1 MLREFK
7 SLRRNLG
14 KNLDEEEIENV
25 PVNPMGSLNPQNG
38 ADPSRPPLNSI
49 QEHFQSQTIK
59 GDLDPFLS
67 NNKISKF
74 DRTPTKLKPNPLMNL
89 RTPEKLGQVSKSR
102 FGWAQKG
109 DFHMS
114 SSGVD
119 SKEEGKVA
127 TNTNTPR
134 STRTV
139 AKPNPSYSEC
149 NSTQSTPTK
158 SVSKPPNPG
167 FGVASGS
174 RPQPYGSAR
183 VVNFGALSKG
193 TPSSYNSSSVVNT
206 VVVPNYDLKED
217 PSFWMEH
224 NVQVLI
230 RVRPL
235 NNMEKSNY
243 GFERCLKQESAQC
256 ISWVGQPE
264 NRFTFDHVAC
274 EAVDQETLF
283 RVVGLPMVENC
294 LSGYNSCMFAYGQT
308 GSGKTYTMLGDT
320 EELEVKP
327 SSNRGM
333 TPRVFEFLFARIRAE
348 EEIRKDERLKYNCKC
363 SFLEIYNEQIT
374 DLLDPLSTNL
384 MLREDIKK
392 GVYVE
397 NLSEFEVRTVG
408 DILQL
413 LCQGSSNR
421 KVAATNM
428 NRESSRSHSVFTC
441 VIESRWET
449 NSTTNFRFA
458 RLNLVDL
465 AGSERQKSSGA
476 EGKRLKEAA
485 SINKSLSTLGHV
497 IMVLVDVAHGKPRHV
512 PYRDSRLT
520 FLLQDSLGGNSKT
533 MIIANVSPSICCAA
547 ETLNTL
553 KFAQRAKLIQNN
565 AIVNEDSSG
574 DVSVLQYQIQM
585 LKEELAALKREKIAR
600 SLSFGPNSDRD
611 TGKEDTDRCDHWTLK
626 QENQSD
632 ILGNESSDRL
642 KVSSIQVKSLE
653 FTLAGALRR
662 EQMAE
667 TSYKQ
672 LEAEIEQLNR
682 LVRQREEDTMCI
694 KMMLKF
700 REDKIQRLESLNGG
714 LISADAYLLKEN
726 AALSEEIQLLRERI
740 DKNPEVTRFAHENIK
755 LLDQVRRFQDL
766 YGEGE
771 RELLMD
777 DISKLRNQ
785 IFLFIQENANL
796 ENNRDVNTSS
806 ESDALH
812 MELER
817 TLSELEESKR
827 KLDCCLEN
835 NAKLRGEIEQ
845 LHASLNVAGSAT
857 QEQDLSAEVIKESVV
872 EVPSFKYQSIKAC
885 QKDEEAK
892 LMKIVGHGEDIMD
905 LQLELD
911 ILKSILQEERAYRGE
926 AEEMAKS
933 LSAELLLS
941 NEMIASINKEYKDA
955 LQEVEKAKLVI
966 EALESQQ
973 ILSIN
978 ELEDLR
984 ISNNRYEQLLNEKD
998 LEMSSLKDHT
1008 QGAPSGAFSSE
1019 GEHSLLEAKLKKMHD
1034 SLEKAK
1040 RLNQSFQ
1047 SDLPFQSTSDEEM
1060 EEARKQVEVETAEVI
1075 VCLQDEL
1082 SLLQQEVQDSNM
1094 KEMETRDRMMLL
1106 QTEMK
1111 VLEDNLDLKV
1121 KDNTTLTEMLED
1133 RENGLRKFTE
1143 EWELQTCEIE
1153 YILAGGQDALKDASD
1168 QIDLISGSFPTQGS
1182 RIYEQFGR
1190 IKKFIIEKELV
1201 IKEIKQ
1207 CLKDA
1212 TDRRN
1217 EMECMLRSLR
1227 GAAVLMSETHQQEC
1241 DEKDREILLLTSELN
1256 AKASKISELED
1267 IIRHGKYQL
1276 RTTSVC
1282 ATAAFVI
1289 VNRLRE
1295 LNSSYQDSLY
1305 YNDLHLRK
1313 TQESISKT
1321 DAIIK
1326 NQASVID
1333 EAQKQNEHLQKE
1345 IDASDE
1351 NLVTLQLQFSE
1362 QEKRLKELEVRLD
1375 ETEESKILEARVKL
1389 EELNSGV
1396 STLKICMDEYV
1407 KQRENL
1413 QKDSSPR
1420 KSIDFSSLD
1429 MCQFQSGI
1437 GTGQHINEMN
1447 SCNIEAVR
1455 TETSTYSM
1463 NAPIVEEHIAGH
1475 SRLTSNNTLT
1485 SVKSRDNTIIL
1496 LKKEIESAMKSLHEV
1511 ETEMV
1516 KLRLEKE
1523 EFSLSEKTNRK
1534 SLVSLMNQAVLL
1546 QNAVHKFESE
1556 FELNVTCLNNKLV
1569 SLESILQG
1577 SRASWFQEKELLENE
1592 LDDAKLVAAQ
1602 KTIEASCVLEKFEEV
1617 QDTMKEADIMINEL
1631 MIANEALKLDA
1642 QELKVMENCSAN
1654 ERDLLINE
1662 VQSLKK
1668 SSNLKDQH
1676 YEKLER
1682 MYEMDI
1688 VFMKQMFSELEDVI
1702 LQVQISSMEEWKPV
1716 AFDFLTVKSQVFEST
1731 KLIKS
1736 LLEEVWSNIFVK
1748 DCAVSVLHL
1757 CHMGILLETA
1767 NGLNVQ
1773 NGFLHHGL
1781 CESNSIV
1788 SELREQNSR
1797 SRKDLEMCRLLKGK
1811 LLADV
1816 KKGFDRISHKVE
1828 ESGDLTQKLSSFE
1841 KKIHDLLFQEELMLK
1856 RSNDMGSELAI
1867 LTRELDLS
1875 NRQTFL
1881 SMLDQ
1886 EKLLKHKDELLEC
1899 QEETFMLELFAK
1911 EFESLISFSELK
1923 QMIILKLE
1931 KENTNRSI
1939 LEILENF
1946 KRDVI
1951 FCSMDAALG
1960 ELLLL
1965 GIKTEHALLQTE
1977 VAEASVKQ
1985 NVLLLALDEKISTIE
2000 QMDALNKVL
2009 HQDVQSLKEV
2019 TNSIEDLKSSHDEA
2033 IESNRILSGKI
2044 HELESEIENLLDDI
2058 KMKETALETSS
2069 IHASELYREYQKLK
2083 ADSCLLKTESNRLQL
2098 ELETKDEKLSKLSFL
2113 EKENETLQS
2122 LLKEQEAN
2130 NCALLQVLE
2139 DKRAEFESSLKSSID
2154 LDIENCRLR
2163 DCNLLLKN
2171 SMFKLKEDLVLAS
2184 EETKQ
2189 RLISHH
2195 VIKDYLCSCIHDLKM
2210 KLDDINALKEENIF
2224 LRNELSFHDIT
2235 EKAYLNSLSTKSLQI
2250 DEMTKYEDEMICK
2263 ILNVFTQKYVE
2274 VDDMFNNIVKEVEKA
2289 NTFMEQLEL
2298 LKKLTTKLD
2307 SEFCSVQMEI
2317 ARKDDILK
2325 GLLFDLSLLQE
2336 SASNGKDHQSENE
2349 ELKASLSEL
2358 GNDFELKSREL
2369 EEAVVEVQMLKVR
2382 VQELTDTISAL
2393 KQDSAKE
2400 HEIVMSLSCQN
2411 AELLDGIRDAL
2422 EAKDLLEKD
2431 LTEARI
2437 KSESLETEIAEI
2449 EIALTQMSKATELL
2463 KRNLDTATSQRDDLD
2478 RKVLT
2483 LTKEL
2488 ERERAFAEESGAIA
2502 SEAQELAESRKFVAE
2517 EKEEEVKLL
2526 ERSIEELEST
2536 INVLEQKVD
2545 IVKGESERQLLQ
2557 REELE
2562 LELYVVKEQMQTV
2575 KANDSEIK
2583 RCLDEKEENL
2593 QEALQRIQV
2602 LEREIAERD
2611 SKISQ
2616 CKAHIS
2622 ELNLHAEAQACEYQQ
2637 KFKALEAM
2645 VGEVK
2650 IEATS
2655 THGANPSSTKLD
2667 KNASKSR
2674 GSGSPFKCIGLGL
2687 VQQIKSERDEELCA
2701 ERQRIEELEAL
2712 ASSRQKEIFLLKAR
2726 LASTESMTHDVI
2738 RDLLGVKLNMNNCA
2752 NLMDNQQRHSLENDA
2767 QNHNTEAQVKEQEVV
2782 DLKCQINEFIKERN
2796 GWLDE
2801 IERKQAEL
2809 VAAHVSLE
2817 KLKERDR
2824 LLMTENEI
2832 FKMDSSNYKKR
2843 VMELEAELKKL
2854 CGQQNIQQRIH
2865 HHAKIKEEN
2874 NLLKTQNEDLSMKLR
2889 STEAIL
2895 SRVKYELAQF
2905 RLANGKNPDINFDEE
2920 QMLDKKLK
2928 ETEEERFHLAQK
2940 LLGLCTTVLKAAGI
2954 TTATSEASLPMA
2966 EEAIEKLKNRVTSL
2980 EMELEDLKVKNRI
2993 VDERMRLSELRTQA
3007 SPVNL
3012 RIGENSLAQ
3021 NRAAQTPFLSAFER

>member
-7 SLRRNLG
+7 SLRRNLV
-14 KNLDEEEIENV
+14 KNLDEEETENV
-25 PVNPMGSLNPQNG
+25 PINPMDSLNPQTA

-49 QEHFQSQTIK
+49 QEHSKSQAIK
-59 GDLDPFLS
+59 GDSDPYLS
-67 NNKISKF
+67 NIKVTKF
-74 DRTPTKLKPNPLMNL
+74 DRTPTKPKPNSLMNL
-89 RTPEKLGQVSKSR
+89 QTPEKLGQQSKIR
-102 FGWAQKG
+102 FVWAQKSE
-109 DFHMS
+109 FHMNS
-114 SSGVD
+114 SAVD
-119 SKEEGKVA
+119 SKEEGRVVS
-127 TNTNTPR
+127 NTNTPR
-134 STRTV
+134 STRKVT
-139 AKPNPSYSEC
+139 KPNLSYSEC
-149 NSTQSTPTK
+149 NSTYSTPTK

-167 FGVASGS
+167 FCLPSTS

-183 VVNFGALSKG
+183 VNFGALSKG
-193 TPSSYNSSSVVNT
+193 MPSSYNSSSVVNT
-206 VVVPNYDLKED
+206 FEVPNFDLKEE

-235 NNMEKSNY
+235 NNMEKSSD

-256 ISWVGQPE
+256 ITWVGQPE
-264 NRFTFDHVAC
+264 TRFTFDHVAC

-327 SSNRGM
+327 RPNRGM

-374 DLLDPLSTNL
+374 DLLDPSSSNL

-441 VIESRWET
+441 VIESKWET

-497 IMVLVDVAHGKPRHV
+497 IMVLVDVAHGRPRHV

-574 DVSVLQYQIQM
+574 DVSALQYQILM
-585 LKEELAALKREKIAR
+585 LKEELAALKREKITR
-600 SLSFGPNSDRD
+600 SLSFGPNADRD
-611 TGKEDTDRCDHWTLK
+611 TVKEGNDNYDQWTLE
-626 QENQSD
+626 Q
-632 ILGNESSDRL
+632 GNESSDSLRVSNKQL
-642 KVSSIQVKSLE
+642 KSME

-667 TSYKQ
+667 TSIKQ

-682 LVRQREEDTMCI
+682 LVSQREEDTMCI

-700 REDKIQRLESLNGG
+700 KEDKIQRMESLNGG
-714 LISADAYLLKEN
+714 LMSADAYLLMEN

-755 LLDQVRRFQDL
+755 LIDQVRRFQDL
-766 YGEGE
+766 YEEGE
-771 RELLMD
+771 REMLMD
-777 DISKLRNQ
+777 DISNLRNQ
-785 IFLFIQENANL
+785 ICLFLEENANL
-796 ENNRDVNTSS
+796 EHNGAVNSS
-806 ESDALH
+806 GERDALH

-835 NAKLRGEIEQ
+835 NAKLRGEINK
-845 LHASLNVAGSAT
+845 LHASLNTVGSAT
-857 QEQDLSAEVIKESVV
+857 REQDFSTEVIKESIV
-872 EVPSFKYQSIKAC
+872 EVPSFNNQSIKASR
-885 QKDEEAK
+885 KDVET
-892 LMKIVGHGEDIMD
+892 KITSLINHGEDIMD

-933 LSAELLLS
+933 LSAELLLFK
-941 NEMIASINKEYKDA
+941 EMFASITKEYKDA
-955 LQEVEKAKLVI
+955 LEEVEKSRLVI

-984 ISNNRYEQLLNEKD
+984 FSNNRYEQLLHEKE
-998 LEMSSLKDHT
+998 LEISSLKDQAHGT
-1008 QGAPSGAFSSE
+1008 QSEAFSSE
-1019 GEHSLLEAKLKKMHD
+1019 SERSLIEAKLKKMHD

-1040 RLNQSFQ
+1040 RLNQLYQ

-1060 EEARKQVEVETAEVI
+1060 EEARKQVEAETVEVI

-1082 SLLQQEVQDSNM
+1082 SLLQQEVQVSNM
-1094 KEMETRDRMMLL
+1094 KEMETRDRLMLL

-1111 VLEDNLDLKV
+1111 ILEDNLNVKA
-1121 KDNTTLTEMLED
+1121 KDNKNLTEMLED
-1133 RENGLRKFTE
+1133 RENRLRKLTK
-1143 EWELQTCEIE
+1143 EWEQVTCEIE
-1153 YILAGGQDALKDASD
+1153 CILSGGQDSLKDASD
-1168 QIDLISGSFPTQGS
+1168 QIDHISGSFPTQGS
-1182 RIYEQFGR
+1182 WIFEQFGK
-1190 IKKFIIEKELV
+1190 IKKFIIEKELA
-1201 IKEIKQ
+1201 INEIKQ

-1212 TDRRN
+1212 TDRKN
-1217 EMECMLRSLR
+1217 DMECMLRSLR

-1241 DEKDREILLLTSELN
+1241 SEKDKEILLLASELN
-1256 AKASKISELED
+1256 AKASRISELENL
-1267 IIRHGKYQL
+1267 IRHGKDQL

-1289 VNRLRE
+1289 VNRLTE
-1295 LNSSYQDSLY
+1295 LNSNYQDSFC
-1305 YNDLHLRK
+1305 YNEVSLRE
-1313 TQESISKT
+1313 TQEIISQNY
-1321 DAIIK
+1321 AIIN
-1326 NQASVID
+1326 NQASVTN
-1333 EAQKQNEHLQKE
+1333 EVQKQNEHLQSE
-1345 IDASDE
+1345 LDAPEE
-1351 NLVTLQLQFSE
+1351 NLIKLKLQLSE
-1362 QEKRLKELEVRLD
+1362 QEKLLKELQVKLE
-1375 ETEESKILEARVKL
+1375 ETEESKILETCVKL

-1396 STLKICMDEYV
+1396 STLKFCMDEYV
-1407 KQRENL
+1407 KQMGDP
-1413 QKDSSPR
+1413 QKDNSPEM
-1420 KSIDFSSLD
+1420 SIGFSSLD
-1429 MCQFQSGI
+1429 KCRSQTGTTI
-1437 GTGQHINEMN
+1437 GPHINDIG
-1447 SCNIEAVR
+1447 SCNTKAVR

-1463 NAPIVEEHIAGH
+1463 NASIVEEH
-1475 SRLTSNNTLT
+1475 LTSKST
-1485 SVKSRDNTIIL
+1485 SRSVI
-1496 LKKEIESAMKSLHEV
+1496 LKKEVESALKSLQEV
-1511 ETEMV
+1511 KTEMV
-1516 KLRLEKE
+1516 KLHQEKE
-1523 EFSLSEKTNRK
+1523 EISLSEKIRQK
-1534 SLVSLMNQAVLL
+1534 SLVSLMNRASLL
-1546 QNAVHKFESE
+1546 QNAMDKFEGE
-1556 FELNVTCLNNKLV
+1556 FELNITSLNNKLL
-1569 SLESILQG
+1569 SMEAILQN
-1577 SRASWFQEKELLENE
+1577 SCTSWFKQRELLENE

-1631 MIANEALKLDA
+1631 MIANEALKLNA
-1642 QELKVMENCSAN
+1642 QELKAKENCTAN

-1662 VQSLKK
+1662 VQSLKA
-1668 SSNLKDQH
+1668 SSNQKDQH
-1676 YEKLER
+1676 HEKLEK
-1682 MYEMDI
+1682 MYETDI
-1688 VFMKQMFSELEDVI
+1688 IFMKRMLSELEDMI
-1702 LQVQISSMEEWKPV
+1702 LQVQTNSMEERMPV
-1716 AFDFLTVKSQVFEST
+1716 AFDFITVKSQVFEST

-1736 LLEEVWSNIFVK
+1736 LLEEVWSDIFVK

-1767 NGLNVQ
+1767 NGLNVE

-1781 CESNSIV
+1781 SESNSIV
-1788 SELREQNSR
+1788 SALREQNSR
-1797 SRKDLEMCRLLKGK
+1797 SRKELEMCRILKGK

-1816 KKGFDRISHKVE
+1816 KKGFDRISSKVE
-1828 ESGDLTQKLSSFE
+1828 ESGDLNQKLASFE

-1875 NRQTFL
+1875 NRQTLL
-1881 SMLDQ
+1881 SILDQ

-1899 QEETFMLELFAK
+1899 QEENFMLELFAK
-1911 EFESLISFSELK
+1911 EFESLIAFSELK
-1923 QMIILKLE
+1923 QMTVLKLD

-1939 LEILENF
+1939 LEILENL
-1946 KRDVI
+1946 KKNVI
-1951 FCSMDAALG
+1951 FCSMDAAFG
-1960 ELLLL
+1960 ESLSL
-1965 GIKTEHALLQTE
+1965 GIETEHALLQTE
-1977 VAEASVKQ
+1977 VAEATMKQ
-1985 NVLLLALDEKISTIE
+1985 NALLLALDEKISTIA
-2000 QMDALNKVL
+2000 QMEALNTVL

-2019 TNSIEDLKSSHDEA
+2019 TRSSEDLISSHDEA
-2033 IESNRILSGKI
+2033 IESNRILSCKV
-2044 HELESEIENLLDDI
+2044 HKLESEIGNLLDNI

-2069 IHASELYREYQKLK
+2069 IHTSELYRENQKLK
-2083 ADSCLLKTESNRLQL
+2083 GDTCLLETESNRLQL

-2113 EKENETLQS
+2113 ENENATLQS
-2122 LLKEQEAN
+2122 VLKEQEAN
-2130 NCALLQVLE
+2130 YCVLLQDLE
-2139 DKRAEFESSLKSSID
+2139 DKKAEFESSVK
-2154 LDIENCRLR
+2154 ENCRLR
-2163 DCNLLLKN
+2163 DSSSLLKN
-2171 SMFKLKEDLVLAS
+2171 CTAKLKEDLLLAS
-2184 EETKQ
+2184 EETKHH
-2189 RLISHH
+2189 LISHY
-2195 VIKDYLCSCIHDLKM
+2195 VIKDYLCSTIHDLKM
-2210 KLDDINALKEENIF
+2210 KLDDIDVLKEENIL
-2224 LRNELSFHDIT
+2224 LRNELRVHET
-2235 EKAYLNSLSTKSLQI
+2235 NEKVFLNALNTKSLQL
-2250 DEMTKYEDEMICK
+2250 DDLTKYEDEMICK
-2263 ILNVFTQKYVE
+2263 ILNMITRKYVE
-2274 VDDMFNNIVKEVEKA
+2274 VDYMFRNIVMEVEKA
-2289 NTFMEQLEL
+2289 NTFMERFEL
-2298 LKKLTTKLD
+2298 LKNLTTQLD

-2317 ARKDDILK
+2317 SRKDDILK
-2325 GLLFDLSLLQE
+2325 GLLFDLSMLQE
-2336 SASNGKDHQSENE
+2336 SASSSKDHRSENE
-2349 ELKASLSEL
+2349 ELTASLSAL
-2358 GNDFELKSREL
+2358 GKDFELKSLEL
-2369 EEAVVEVQMLKVR
+2369 EEAVVEGQMLKVR
-2382 VQELTDTISAL
+2382 LQEMTDTISAL

-2400 HEIVMSLSCQN
+2400 HEIVISLSRQN
-2411 AELLDGIRDAL
+2411 AELLAGSRDAL
-2422 EAKDLLEKD
+2422 EANDLLEKE
-2431 LTEARI
+2431 LIETRI
-2437 KSESLETEIAEI
+2437 KSEFLEAEIAEI
-2449 EIALTQMSKATELL
+2449 ESALTQMSKATELL
-2463 KRNLDTATSQRDDLD
+2463 KRNLDSSTSQRDDLD
-2478 RKVLT
+2478 RKVFT
-2483 LTKEL
+2483 LTKEH
-2488 ERERAFAEESGAIA
+2488 ERERALAEESRVIA
-2502 SEAQELAESRKFVAE
+2502 SEAQEIAETRNFLAE

-2536 INVLEQKVD
+2536 INVLERKVD
-2545 IVKGESERQLLQ
+2545 LVKGESERQLLQ

-2562 LELYVVKEQMQTV
+2562 LELYSVKEQMQTV
-2575 KANDSEIK
+2575 KANDSDIK

-2593 QEALQRIQV
+2593 QEALQRIQI
-2602 LEREIAERD
+2602 LEREIAEKD
-2611 SKISQ
+2611 KKISH

-2622 ELNLHAEAQACEYQQ
+2622 ELNLHAEAQACEYKQ

-2650 IEATS
+2650 IEVPS
-2655 THGANPSSTKLD
+2655 THSANSSSTKLE
-2667 KNASKSR
+2667 KNTSKSR

-2701 ERQRIEELEAL
+2701 GRQRIEELEAL

-2738 RDLLGVKLNMNNCA
+2738 RDLLGVKLNMNNYA
-2752 NLMDNQQRHSLENDA
+2752 NLMDNQQLHLLVNDT
-2767 QNHNTEAQVKEQEVV
+2767 QNHNAEAQAEEQKIV

-2796 GWLDE
+2796 GWLDK

-2809 VAAHVSLE
+2809 VAVHVVLE
-2817 KLKERDR
+2817 KLQQHDQ
-2824 LLMTENEI
+2824 LLTTENEMLKVDI
-2832 FKMDSSNYKKR
+2832 SNHKKL
-2843 VMELEAELKKL
+2843 VMELEGELKKL
-2854 CGQQNIQQRIH
+2854 SGQQNIQQRIH

-2874 NLLKTQNEDLSMKLR
+2874 NLLKTQNEDLSMKLQR
-2889 STEAIL
+2889 TEAIF
-2895 SRVKYELAQF
+2895 SRVKEELAQF
-2905 RLANGKNPDINFDEE
+2905 RAANGRKPYINFDEE
-2920 QMLDKKLK
+2920 QLLDKKLK
-2928 ETEEERFHLAQK
+2928 ETEEERLHLAQK
-2940 LLGLCTTVLKAAGI
+2940 LLGFCTTVLKAAGI
-2954 TTATSEASLPMA
+2954 TATSEVNLQVA
-2966 EEAIEKLKNRVTSL
+2966 EEALEQLKNRVIYL
-2980 EMELEDLKVKNRI
+2980 EMELEDVKVKNRI

-3012 RIGENSLAQ
+3012 RTGDNSLAR
-3021 NRAAQTPFLSAFER
+3021 NRVAQTPFLSAFER

>member
-25 PVNPMGSLNPQNG
+25 PINPMDSLNPQTA

-49 QEHFQSQTIK
+49 QEQSQTVK
-59 GDLDPFLS
+59 GDLDPYLS
-67 NNKISKF
+67 NIKVNKF
-74 DRTPTKLKPNPLMNL
+74 DRTPTKPKPNSLMNL
-89 RTPEKLGQVSKSR
+89 RTPEKLGQVSKTR
-102 FGWAQKG
+102 FGWAQKNE
-109 DFHMS
+109 FHMS
-114 SSGVD
+114 SSAID
-119 SKEEGKVA
+119 SKEEGRVVS
-127 TNTNTPR
+127 NTNTPR

-139 AKPNPSYSEC
+139 AKPNLSYSEC

-167 FGVASGS
+167 FCLASSS

-183 VVNFGALSKG
+183 VVNFGAMSKG
-193 TPSSYNSSSVVNT
+193 IPSSYNSSSVVNT
-206 VVVPNYDLKED
+206 VVVPNFALKED

-235 NNMEKSNY
+235 NNMEKSSY

-264 NRFTFDHVAC
+264 TRFTFDHVAC

-327 SSNRGM
+327 STNRGM

-397 NLSEFEVRTVG
+397 NLSEFEVTTVG

-497 IMVLVDVAHGKPRHV
+497 IMVLVDVAHGRPRHV

-547 ETLNTL
+547 ETMNTL

-574 DVSVLQYQIQM
+574 DVSALQYQIQM
-585 LKEELAALKREKIAR
+585 LKEELAALKREKINR
-600 SLSFGPNSDRD
+600 SLSFGPNADRD
-611 TGKEDTDRCDHWTLK
+611 TDNEDKDSYDQWTLE
-626 QENQSD
+626 QEHPSNVVGS
-632 ILGNESSDRL
+632 ESNASLR
-642 KVSSIQVKSLE
+642 VSSKQLKSME

-667 TSYKQ
+667 TSNKQ

-682 LVRQREEDTMCI
+682 LVSQREEDTMCI

-700 REDKIQRLESLNGG
+700 REDKIQRMESLNSG
-714 LISADAYLLKEN
+714 LMSADAYLLKEN
-726 AALSEEIQLLRERI
+726 AALSEDIQLLRERI

-755 LLDQVRRFQDL
+755 LIDQVRRFQDL

-785 IFLFIQENANL
+785 ISLFIQENANL
-796 ENNRDVNTSS
+796 EHNGAANTSGG
-806 ESDALH
+806 SDAGH

-817 TLSELEESKR
+817 THSELEETKR
-827 KLDCCLEN
+827 KLDRCLEN
-835 NAKLRGEIEQ
+835 NAKLRGEIKK
-845 LHASLNVAGSAT
+845 LHASLNAVGSAT
-857 QEQDLSAEVIKESVV
+857 QEQDFSAEVIKESIV
-872 EVPSFKYQSIKAC
+872 EVPSFSNQSIKAS
-885 QKDEEAK
+885 QKDEE
-892 LMKIVGHGEDIMD
+892 MKNTSLVNHGEDIMD

-911 ILKSILQEERAYRGE
+911 ILKSILQEERAYRSE
-926 AEEMAKS
+926 AEEIAKS

-941 NEMIASINKEYKDA
+941 KEMIASMTKEYKDA
-955 LQEVEKAKLVI
+955 LEEVEKAKLVI

-978 ELEDLR
+978 ELDDLR
-984 ISNNRYEQLLNEKD
+984 ISNNRYEQLLHEKE
-998 LEMSSLKDHT
+998 LEISSLKDHAHGGT
-1008 QGAPSGAFSSE
+1008 QPGAFSSE
-1019 GEHSLLEAKLKKMHD
+1019 SERSLLEAKLKKMHD

-1040 RLNQSFQ
+1040 RLNQLYQ

-1060 EEARKQVEVETAEVI
+1060 EEARKQVEAETAEVI
-1075 VCLQDEL
+1075 VCLQNEL

-1094 KEMETRDRMMLL
+1094 KEMETRDKLMLL
-1106 QTEMK
+1106 QTELK
-1111 VLEDNLDLKV
+1111 ILEDNLYVKA
-1121 KDNTTLTEMLED
+1121 KDNSHLTEMLED
-1133 RENGLRKFTE
+1133 RENRLRKLTE
-1143 EWELQTCEIE
+1143 EWELVTCEIE
-1153 YILAGGQDALKDASD
+1153 CVLSGGQDALKDASD
-1168 QIDLISGSFPTQGS
+1168 QIDLISGSLPTQGN

-1190 IKKFIIEKELV
+1190 IKKFVNEKELV
-1201 IKEIKQ
+1201 IKEIMQ

-1217 EMECMLRSLR
+1217 DMECMLRSLR
-1227 GAAVLMSETHQQEC
+1227 GAAVLMSETHLQEC
-1241 DEKDREILLLTSELN
+1241 SEKDREILLLASELN
-1256 AKASKISELED
+1256 AKASRISELEN
-1267 IIRHGKYQL
+1267 IIMHGKHQL

-1295 LNSSYQDSLY
+1295 LNSNYQDSLN
-1305 YNDLHLRK
+1305 YNDVHLRE
-1313 TQESISKT
+1313 TQEIISQNY
-1321 DAIIK
+1321 AIIN

-1333 EAQKQNEHLQKE
+1333 EVQKQNEHLQRE
-1345 IDASDE
+1345 LDASEE
-1351 NLVTLQLQFSE
+1351 NLVNSE
-1362 QEKRLKELEVRLD
+1362 QEKLLKELQVRLE
-1375 ETEESKILEARVKL
+1375 ETEESKILETRVKL

-1396 STLKICMDEYV
+1396 STLKFCMDEYV
-1407 KQRENL
+1407 KQRGDP
-1413 QKDSSPR
+1413 QKDNSPG
-1420 KSIDFSSLD
+1420 KSICFSSLD
-1429 MCQFQSGI
+1429 KCQSRT
-1437 GTGQHINEMN
+1437 GTGTVQNINDMN
-1447 SCNIEAVR
+1447 SCNTKAVR

-1463 NAPIVEEHIAGH
+1463 NASIVEAGIAGH
-1475 SRLTSNNTLT
+1475 SNLMPKSTL
-1485 SVKSRDNTIIL
+1485 SVKSRDDTIIL
-1496 LKKEIESAMKSLHEV
+1496 LKKEIEFALKSLQEV
-1511 ETEMV
+1511 ETEMAM
-1516 KLRLEKE
+1516 LRHEKE
-1523 EFSLSEKTNRK
+1523 EISLSEKSRRK
-1534 SLVSLMNQAVLL
+1534 SLVSLTNQAVLL
-1546 QNAVHKFESE
+1546 QSAMDKFEGE
-1556 FELNVTCLNNKLV
+1556 FELNITSLNNKLV
-1569 SLESILQG
+1569 SMEAILQD
-1577 SRASWFQEKELLENE
+1577 SCTSWFQQRELLENE
-1592 LDDAKLVAAQ
+1592 LDEAKLVAAQ

-1631 MIANEALKLDA
+1631 MIANEALKLNA
-1642 QELKVMENCSAN
+1642 QELKVKENCRAN
-1654 ERDLLINE
+1654 ERYLLINE
-1662 VQSLKK
+1662 VQSLKM
-1668 SSNLKDQH
+1668 SCNLKDQD
-1676 YEKLER
+1676 YETLEK

-1688 VFMKQMFSELEDVI
+1688 VCLKQMLSELEDVI
-1702 LQVQISSMEEWKPV
+1702 LQVQTNSMEEWMPV
-1716 AFDFLTVKSQVFEST
+1716 AFDFHTVKSQVFEST

-1736 LLEEVWSNIFVK
+1736 LLEEVWSDIFVK

-1767 NGLNVQ
+1767 NGLNVE

-1781 CESNSIV
+1781 CESKSVV

-1797 SRKDLEMCRLLKGK
+1797 SRKELEMCRILKGK

-1816 KKGFDRISHKVE
+1816 KKGFDRISSKVE
-1828 ESGDLTQKLSSFE
+1828 ESGDVTQKLASFE

-1856 RSNDMGSELAI
+1856 RSNDMGAELAI
-1867 LTRELDLS
+1867 LTKEVDLS

-1881 SMLDQ
+1881 SIIDQ

-1899 QEETFMLELFAK
+1899 QEENFMLELFAK

-1923 QMIILKLE
+1923 QVTIQKLD

-1946 KRDVI
+1946 KKDVI
-1951 FCSMDAALG
+1951 FCSMDAAFG

-1965 GIKTEHALLQTE
+1965 GIESEHALLQTE
-1977 VAEASVKQ
+1977 VAEATMKQ
-1985 NVLLLALDEKISTIE
+1985 NALSLALDEKISTIA

-2019 TNSIEDLKSSHDEA
+2019 TRSNEDLISSHDEA
-2033 IESNRILSGKI
+2033 IESNRILSCKVRK
-2044 HELESEIENLLDDI
+2044 LESENENLLDNI
-2058 KMKETALETSS
+2058 EMKETALETSS
-2069 IHASELYREYQKLK
+2069 IHASELYRENQKLK
-2083 ADSCLLKTESNRLQL
+2083 AETCLLETESNRLQL

-2113 EKENETLQS
+2113 GKENETLQS
-2122 LLKEQEAN
+2122 LLKEQESKY
-2130 NCALLQVLE
+2130 CVLLQALE
-2139 DKRAEFESSLKSSID
+2139 DKRVEFDSLLKGNND

-2163 DCNLLLKN
+2163 DCNFLLKN
-2171 SMFKLKEDLVLAS
+2171 CMAELKEDLLLAS
-2184 EETKQ
+2184 EETQ
-2189 RLISHH
+2189 HHLISHH
-2195 VIKDYLCSCIHDLKM
+2195 VIKDYLCSTIHDLKM
-2210 KLDDINALKEENIF
+2210 KLDDINVLKEENIA
-2224 LRNELSFHDIT
+2224 LRNELRVHEIN
-2235 EKAYLNSLSTKSLQI
+2235 EKVYLKALSTKSQQI
-2250 DEMTKYEDEMICK
+2250 DDLTKYEDEMICK
-2263 ILNVFTQKYVE
+2263 ILNLITQKYAV
-2274 VDDMFNNIVKEVEKA
+2274 VDDMFKNIVREVEKA
-2289 NTFMEQLEL
+2289 NPFMEQLES
-2298 LKKLTTKLD
+2298 LKNLTAQLD
-2307 SEFCSVQMEI
+2307 SEFFSVQMEI
-2317 ARKDDILK
+2317 SRKDDMLK

-2336 SASNGKDHQSENE
+2336 SASNSKDHKSENE
-2349 ELKASLSEL
+2349 ELTASLSAL
-2358 GNDFELKSREL
+2358 GKDFELKSLEL
-2369 EEAVVEVQMLKVR
+2369 EEAVVEGQMLKVR
-2382 VQELTDTISAL
+2382 LQEMTDMISVL
-2393 KQDSAKE
+2393 EQDSAKE
-2400 HEIVMSLSCQN
+2400 HEIVISLSRQN
-2411 AELLDGIRDAL
+2411 AELLAGIRDAL
-2422 EAKDLLEKD
+2422 EAKDLLEKE
-2431 LTEARI
+2431 LTETRI
-2437 KSESLETEIAEI
+2437 KSESLETEITEI

-2463 KRNLDTATSQRDDLD
+2463 KRNLDTTTSQRDDLD
-2478 RKVLT
+2478 RKVFA

-2488 ERERAFAEESGAIA
+2488 ERERALAEESGAIA
-2502 SEAQELAESRKFVAE
+2502 SEAQELAETRKFLAE

-2575 KANDSEIK
+2575 KANDSDIK

-2593 QEALQRIQV
+2593 REALQRIQI
-2602 LEREIAERD
+2602 LEREISEKD
-2611 SKISQ
+2611 NKISQ

-2622 ELNLHAEAQACEYQQ
+2622 ELNLHAEAQACEYKQ

-2650 IEATS
+2650 IEAPS
-2655 THGANPSSTKLD
+2655 AHGANSSSTKLE
-2667 KNASKSR
+2667 KNSSKSR
-2674 GSGSPFKCIGLGL
+2674 GSGSPFKCMGLGL
-2687 VQQIKSERDEELCA
+2687 SQQIKSERDEELCA

-2738 RDLLGVKLNMNNCA
+2738 RDLLGVKLNMNNYA
-2752 NLMDNQQRHSLENDA
+2752 NLMDNQQLHSLVNGT
-2767 QNHNTEAQVKEQEVV
+2767 QNHNAEAQVKEQEVF

-2817 KLKERDR
+2817 KLRQRDQ
-2824 LLMTENEI
+2824 LLTTENEM
-2832 FKMDSSNYKKR
+2832 FKVDSSNHKKR
-2843 VMELEAELKKL
+2843 VMELEGELKKL
-2854 CGQQNIQQRIH
+2854 SGQQNIQQRIH
-2865 HHAKIKEEN
+2865 HHAKIKAI
-2874 NLLKTQNEDLSMKLR
+2874 DL
-2889 STEAIL
+2889 
-2895 SRVKYELAQF
+2895 
-2905 RLANGKNPDINFDEE
+2905 
-2920 QMLDKKLK
+2920 
-2928 ETEEERFHLAQK
+2928 
-2940 LLGLCTTVLKAAGI
+2940 
-2954 TTATSEASLPMA
+2954 
-2966 EEAIEKLKNRVTSL
+2966 
-2980 EMELEDLKVKNRI
+2980 
-2993 VDERMRLSELRTQA
+2993 
-3007 SPVNL
+3007 
-3012 RIGENSLAQ
+3012 
-3021 NRAAQTPFLSAFER
+3021 